1 MFKDVASAPEALG
14 DALGP
19 CQKEAVRARQ
29 ADELTAPLHEEIDV
43 LKLELAERDAMLGAV
58 LTALAD
64 IDDAMHM
71 CLTSDNQPLKLLRNA
86 MPVWYQAE
94 EGGLSWEGVER
105 WWLDHQTRV
114 RARKEQQ
121 ARERER
127 RRQEILRRLTA
138 EEREILGI

>member
-19 CQKEAVRARQ
+19 CQKKAVRARQ

-71 CLTSDNQPLKLLRNA
+71 CLTSDNQPLKLLRDA
-86 MPVWYQAE
+86 MPVWYQTE

-121 ARERER
+121 AQERER

>member
-1 MFKDVASAPEALG
+1 MSCFEKHAL
-14 DALGP
+14 P
-19 CQKEAVRARQ
+19 IQRR
-29 ADELTAPLHEEIDV
+29 ELTAPLHKEIEV
-43 LKLELAERDAMLGAV
+43 LKIVLAERDAMLGAV

-71 CLTSDNQPLKLLRNA
+71 CLTSDNQPLKLLRDA
-86 MPVWYQAE
+86 MPVWYQTE

-105 WWLDHQTRV
+105 WWMDHQTRV

-121 ARERER
+121 AQERER

>member
-1 MFKDVASAPEALG
+1 MTQPKACLPETLVQQT
-14 DALGP
+14 LR
-19 CQKEAVRARQ
+19 KR
-29 ADELTAPLHEEIDV
+29 ELTAPLHEEIDV

-64 IDDAMHM
+64 IDDATHM
-71 CLTSDNQPLKLLRNA
+71 CLTSDNQPLKLLRDA

-121 ARERER
+121 AQERER